1 MSKWASDERIVRC
14 YNNQQ
19 LTKTVFNNNSFQ
31 RIKGINMDKHIL
43 YTVLESL
50 TAGMSATINFHEP
63 FVALSGDYTI
73 VASKVGRGRGGSR
86 VIEIAPVSNPTDSF
100 AALEIDGRE
109 KALGTGTSEYI
120 NTIIVDGKT
129 YGMEDALETR
139 RTPTR
144 AKRPSGETVV
154 VPRSKTERTPRTAAS
169 TAQSER
175 VANVMGEI
183 LTENPAT
190 NFKII
195 AKDRNSTMNGEW
207 RVDSFNYADNALSMK
222 LISIDDA
229 TQMFEF
235 DSNMHGADIRDI
247 QVIGIENM

>member
-1 MSKWASDERIVRC
+1 
-14 YNNQQ
+14 
-19 LTKTVFNNNSFQ
+19 
-31 RIKGINMDKHIL
+31 MDKHIL
-43 YTVLESL
+43 YSVLESL
-50 TAGMSATINFHEP
+50 TAGMTATINFHEP

-100 AALEIDGRE
+100 AALEIDGKE

-129 YGMEDALETR
+129 YGMEDAMESR

-144 AKRPSGETVV
+144 AKRPTGETVV
-154 VPRSKTERTPRTAAS
+154 VPRSRMERTPRTAAS

-175 VANVMGEI
+175 VASVIGNI
-183 LTENPAT
+183 LNDNPAT

-195 AKDRNSTMNGEW
+195 SKDRNSAMNGEW
-207 RVDSFNYADNALSMK
+207 RVESFTYADSSLMMR
-222 LISIDDA
+222 LVHLDDA
-229 TQMFEF
+229 TRTFDF
-235 DSNMHGADIRDI
+235 DSNTHGSEIRDV
-247 QVIGIENM
+247 QVVGIENA